1 MKARDLAYETGS
13 ALLANRV
20 RSLLTILGIVIGI
33 AAVIAL
39 TSLIDGM
46 RAAIVGQLGL
56 NAARTVEIVCWPPN
70 NRQFTETDVETMA
83 RDLAGDYDFIT
94 CYAYAAWSSVSSSTS
109 TSEEMDIMACD
120 EKFFEARGL
129 KAEKGRFFTAE
140 ENEESSMVVVL
151 GGASV
156 KKLFGRE
163 DADAV
168 GKTVR
173 IGNDSYTVVGTLE
186 SDSMQGDWCVA
197 YIPYRTAKVRL
208 IGQQSGAM
216 LNIFGFARENA
227 DIYGVA
233 ERTDSYLRTKY
244 NIPEADPDGGGSSEE
259 GYCHIST
266 AQSMLDQLESTMS
279 SFRLMAFAVA
289 GISLLVGGIGIMNMM
304 LTNVT
309 ERIREIG
316 LRKALGAKRAD
327 ITAQFLLE
335 SIAICIVGGVIG
347 VAVGYGAA
355 WLLAGLAGSSL
366 GYENLVPVITPQTA
380 LVAAGICCGIGVL
393 FGFYPARRAARLDP
407 VEALRYQ

>member
-70 NRQFTETDVETMA
+70 NRQLTEADVETMA

-129 KAEKGRFFTAE
+129 KAEKGRVFTAE

-156 KKLFGRE
+156 KKLLGRA

-173 IGNDSYTVVGTLE
+173 IGNDTYTVVGTLE

-216 LNIFGFARENA
+216 LNIFGFARESA

-244 NIPEADPDGGGSSEE
+244 NIPEADPDGDGSSEE